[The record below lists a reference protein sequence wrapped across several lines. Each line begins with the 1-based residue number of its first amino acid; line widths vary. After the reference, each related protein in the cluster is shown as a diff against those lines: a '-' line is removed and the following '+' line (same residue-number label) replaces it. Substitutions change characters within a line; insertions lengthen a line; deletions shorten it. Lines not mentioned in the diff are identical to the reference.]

1 MAKKVEYKIIS
12 ANEFLKA
19 KPSGEFDHE
28 ESKKMLVEIATL
40 IESPANCE
48 VLLDFRETY
57 GNLTFF
63 DIYEFVAEL
72 GKHRSTFR
80 NKTAVL
86 SRDDRQFDNAKF
98 MELCAKNRG
107 FQVKVFTNFEETIDW
122 LASSVDIEINNPSR
136 ELS

>member
-12 ANEFLKA
+12 TNEFLKA
-19 KPSGEFDHE
+19 KPSGEFDWE

-40 IESPANCE
+40 IESSANCE
-48 VLLDFRETY
+48 ILLDVRESY

-63 DIYEFVAEL
+63 DIYEFVTEL
-72 GKHRSTFR
+72 GRHRSIFR
-80 NKTAVL
+80 NKIAVL
-86 SRDDRQFDNAKF
+86 SRDDHQFDNAMF

-107 FQVKVFTNFEETIDW
+107 FRVRVFTNFEETIDW
-122 LASSVDIEINNPSR
+122 FSTSVDVEVNSPSG